1 MIEVIDL
8 GVISFREAWEQQ
20 DGRQNCAADWVSSPE
35 TIRADHI
42 DIIPTNRGGR
52 ITYHGPGQIVG
63 YLICDIQSYSLG
75 VRGFVRAIEEIL
87 ILTAADYG
95 ISAHRDD
102 NNPGVTSLEKILGQ
116 VPPRQTVIAKLLQH
130 TGEILH
136 TRLKY
141 ASSGR
146 GNIPRREPNP
156 PRELSDE
163 YKRP

>member
-1 MIEVIDL
+1 M
-8 GVISFREAWEQQ
+8 
-20 DGRQNCAADWVSSPE
+20 
-35 TIRADHI
+35 
-42 DIIPTNRGGR
+42 
-52 ITYHGPGQIVG
+52 G

-102 NNPGVTSLEKILGQ
+102 NNPGVWVQTDKLAAIGLHISNGVTQHGFAFNLNPKLNDYRHIVACGLPNHGVTSLEKILGQ